1 MKKAKKGPN
10 VKKAEGTPEIQNTV
24 AKHLR
29 TYNKSQTHKDRKKA
43 AKRGAIKHKGKRF
56 TQNMPLAA

>member
-1 MKKAKKGPN
+1 MKKAN
-10 VKKAEGTPEIQNTV
+10 NTV
-24 AKHLR
+24 AKHAR
-29 TYNKSQTHKDRKKA
+29 TYNKAVVMKDRKKA